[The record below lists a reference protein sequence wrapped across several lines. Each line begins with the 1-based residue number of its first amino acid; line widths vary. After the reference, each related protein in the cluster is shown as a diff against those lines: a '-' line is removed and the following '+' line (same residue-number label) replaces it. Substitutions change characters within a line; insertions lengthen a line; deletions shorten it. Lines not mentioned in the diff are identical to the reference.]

1 MKNPPA
7 IFLTL
12 ALAVSAAQA
21 AKVPVDNNS
30 STAPARIQSVF
41 IIPTGT
47 KDGRDPFFPES
58 TRLKATPTT
67 TLTPAVRQTMEI
79 SSLKFQGIS
88 GTPGSLVA
96 IINDHAFA
104 VGDDGDVITGTG
116 RVHIRCLEIQADHV
130 TLEINGQAHR
140 INFQT
145 K

>member
-21 AKVPVDNNS
+21 AKVPADNNPS
-30 STAPARIQSVF
+30 IAPVRIQSVF
-41 IIPTGT
+41 IIPTSS

-58 TRLKATPTT
+58 KRLKATPTV
-67 TLTPAVRQTMEI
+67 TPEARQTMEI
-79 SSLKFQGIS
+79 SSLKFQGVS

-96 IINDHAFA
+96 IINDHAYA
-104 VGDDGDVITGTG
+104 VGDDGDVITATG

-130 TLEINGQAHR
+130 TVEINGQAHR
-140 INFQT
+140 INFQS